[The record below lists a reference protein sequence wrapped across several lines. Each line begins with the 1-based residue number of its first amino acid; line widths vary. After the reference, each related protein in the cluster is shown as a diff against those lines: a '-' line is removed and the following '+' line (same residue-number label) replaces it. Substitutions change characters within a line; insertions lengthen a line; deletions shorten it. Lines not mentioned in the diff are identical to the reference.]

1 MPWPGGHAR
10 TAMDRCETV
19 PGMRLTRGEAAWT
32 LTEAANEPYFNL
44 IIRFVFAPYFATTL
58 AAGAV
63 EGASLWAYAV
73 GASGLV
79 IALVAPVLGSIADSG
94 ARLKP
99 WLAAVGLLTVV
110 ATFSLWFA
118 VPGVPLLPIAL
129 AVMVGGIAAEFMNM
143 FSNALLPVCA
153 KQDRMGL
160 LSGLAFGLAQLAG
173 LLVLL
178 LVLTLARAELA
189 TPHLADRLAGP
200 IAGLA
205 VILCIGP
212 YLLLGPDRPGR
223 ARPSLARGIGQ
234 LRGTLGEAWASRD
247 IRLFLLGRMVA
258 ADGMAIVFAFGAV
271 LAGVTFGWSAATLA
285 IFGLVITVFGVVGG
299 FLGGFLDRVL
309 GAHRLTLS
317 GIALIALGTASV
329 ILTDDRRLFGV
340 PTGVLLSE
348 PLASPQEWG
357 FLLAGALI
365 AVGAAFAVTGMRTM
379 MAQLAPPGKLAA
391 YFGLYSFVGKA
402 TAFVGPFLVGLITS
416 ATGSLRPGI
425 ALALAFL
432 LAGFLLLWR
441 LRSPKSQLA
450 QAREVGREGSGGE

>member
-1 MPWPGGHAR
+1 
-10 TAMDRCETV
+10 
-19 PGMRLTRGEAAWT
+19 MRLTRGEAAWA

-44 IIRFVFAPYFATTL
+44 IIRYVFAPYFATTL

-73 GASGLV
+73 GATGLV
-79 IALVAPVLGSIADSG
+79 IALTAPVLGSVADSG

-99 WLAAVGLLTVV
+99 WLAAVGLLTAV
-110 ATFSLWFA
+110 ATLSLWFA
-118 VPGVPLLPIAL
+118 VPGVPLLPVAL
-129 AVMVGGIAAEFMNM
+129 AVMVGGITAEYMNM

-153 KQDRMGL
+153 RQDRLGL
-160 LSGLAFGLAQLAG
+160 LSGIAFALAQMAG

-178 LVLTLARAELA
+178 LVLALARADLT
-189 TPHLADRLAGP
+189 TPHVADRLAGP
-200 IAGLA
+200 IAALA
-205 VILCIGP
+205 VILCLGP

-223 ARPSLARGIGQ
+223 GRPSLARGVSE
-234 LRGTLGEAWASRD
+234 LRATLAEAWTSRD

-285 IFGLVITVFGVVGG
+285 VFGLVITVFGVLGG
-299 FLGGFLDRVL
+299 FLGGFLDRRL
-309 GAHRLTLS
+309 GARRLTLS
-317 GIALIALGTASV
+317 GIALILVGTASV
-329 ILTDDRRLFGV
+329 ILTDEQRLFGV
-340 PTGVLLSE
+340 PTGASLGK

-357 FLLAGALI
+357 FLGAGALI
-365 AVGAAFAVTGMRTM
+365 AVGAAFAVAGMRTM
-379 MAQLAPPGKLAA
+379 MAALAPPGKVAA

-425 ALALAFL
+425 AIALAFL
-432 LAGFLLLWR
+432 LAGYLLFWR
-441 LRSPKSQLA
+441 LRSPKSVLA
-450 QAREVGREGSGGE
+450 GVHERGKEPAGGE

>member
-1 MPWPGGHAR
+1 
-10 TAMDRCETV
+10 
-19 PGMRLTRGEAAWT
+19 MRLTRGEAAWT

-44 IIRFVFAPYFATTL
+44 IIRYVFAPYFATTL

-79 IALVAPVLGSIADSG
+79 IALTAPVLGSVADSG

-118 VPGVPLLPIAL
+118 VPGVPLLPVAF
-129 AVMVGGIAAEFMNM
+129 AVLIGGIAAEYMNM

-153 KQDRMGL
+153 RQDRLGL
-160 LSGLAFGLAQLAG
+160 LSGIAFGLAQFAG

-178 LVLTLARAELA
+178 LVLALARADLA
-189 TPHLADRLAGP
+189 TPHVADRLAGP

-205 VILCIGP
+205 VILCLGP
-212 YLLLGPDRPGR
+212 YLLLGPDRLGR
-223 ARPSLARGIGQ
+223 ARPSLARGVSE
-234 LRGTLGEAWASRD
+234 LRATLAEAWADRD

-285 IFGLVITVFGVVGG
+285 VFGLVITVFGVFGG

-317 GIALIALGTASV
+317 GIALILLGTASV
-329 ILTDDRRLFGV
+329 ILTDERRLFGV
-340 PTGVLLSE
+340 PTGVSLAE

-357 FLLAGALI
+357 FLLAGAVI

-402 TAFVGPFLVGLITS
+402 TAFVGPFLVGIITS

-425 ALALAFL
+425 AIALAFL
-432 LAGFLLLWR
+432 LAGFLLFWR
-441 LRSPKSQLA
+441 LRSPKSVLA
-450 QAREVGREGSGGE
+450 GPHGTGREVIGGE